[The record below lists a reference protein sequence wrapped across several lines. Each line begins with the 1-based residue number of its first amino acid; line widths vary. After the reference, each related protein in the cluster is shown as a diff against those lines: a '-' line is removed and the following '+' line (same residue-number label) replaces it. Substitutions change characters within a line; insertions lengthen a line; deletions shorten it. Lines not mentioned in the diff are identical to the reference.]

1 MIVLYSTM
9 KRLVLISIVFFSSS
23 LPCYGQ
29 IENVFLITLDGLRWE
44 ELYTGADPWLLDQ
57 KKYSSNP
64 DRLKQDYWH
73 DDPKQRRQLLMP
85 FFWSTIKDEGQ
96 LYGNRNLGSQ
106 VDLTNDQ
113 VFSYPGYNEI
123 LTGFADSSIT
133 SNDKVPNKNTTVLE
147 WVNQQD
153 GFEGKVAAF
162 ASWDV
167 FPYIINEERSGIPVN
182 AGFDSA
188 VGDLNERE
196 IFLNQLQSETP
207 SPWSSVRL
215 DVFTHHF
222 ALEHIK
228 KYRPRLV
235 YIAYGETD
243 DFAHDGDYDQYLDA
257 ANRTDTFINDL
268 WRWVQSQQEYRD
280 KTAFVITVDHGRGEK
295 DQWTGHGIKIDGA
308 SSIWLAMMGPGIEAL
323 GEVSGGEVKYQN
335 QVAATVAGLLGLSYK
350 GDKIGKSILK

>member
-1 MIVLYSTM
+1 MKSLFTFGLLLFSFST
-9 KRLVLISIVFFSSS
+9 VCNAQV
-23 LPCYGQ
+23 
-29 IENVFLITLDGLRWE
+29 ENVFLITLDGLRWE

-64 DRLKQDYWH
+64 DRLKEEYWD
-73 DDPKQRRQLLMP
+73 DDPQQRRHKLMP
-85 FFWSTIKDEGQ
+85 FFWTSIKDEGQ
-96 LYGNRNLGSQ
+96 LYGNRNLDSK
-106 VDLTNDQ
+106 VYLTNDQ

-133 SNDKVPNKNTTVLE
+133 SNAKVPNKNTTVLE

-153 GFEGKVAAF
+153 GFKDKVAAF

-167 FPYIINEERSGIPVN
+167 FPYIINEERSGVPVN

-188 VGDLNERE
+188 TENLNERE

-228 KYRPRLV
+228 KNRPRLV

-257 ANRTDTFINDL
+257 ANRTDSFIKDL
-268 WRWVQSQQEYRD
+268 WYWVQSEEDYKD

-295 DQWTGHGIKIDGA
+295 DEWTGHGIKIDGA
-308 SSIWLAMMGPGIEAL
+308 SSIWLAMMGPGIKSL
-323 GEVSGGEVKYQN
+323 GEVSGGEIKYQN
-335 QVAATVAGLLGLSYK
+335 QVAATVANLLGLDYQ
-350 GDKIGKSILK
+350 GDKIGKSIHN